1 MEGFGIIWVA
11 TNWTRLVEPRANC
24 ANMQTVQLVQTMQ
37 TFAPPGRGCRTTV
50 RAPFFVSHSG
60 LWIRWEP
67 PILTLC
73 GEIIP
78 QTVRLQAEPLKTLAL
93 SSRDFLSSLGINH
106 HSKLST
112 TGWHTSYLGSDFS
125 QPPAPGSNIPI
136 SPAAGKQ
143 SDYVTLM
150 LLQDIGSARVIIII
164 RD

>member
-1 MEGFGIIWVA
+1 MG
-11 TNWTRLVEPRANC
+11 
-24 ANMQTVQLVQTMQ
+24 
-37 TFAPPGRGCRTTV
+37 
-50 RAPFFVSHSG
+50 S
-60 LWIRWEP
+60 EP

-73 GEIIP
+73 GEFVL
-78 QTVRLQAEPLKTLAL
+78 QTVRLQAEDSGCVLAGFPQPFRNQPSLKTL
-93 SSRDFLSSLGINH
+93 NH
-106 HSKLST
+106 WLAD
-112 TGWHTSYLGSDFS
+112 SYLGCDFS